1 MTREEVLEK
10 SRADNRNQD
19 VYEKDILKTAGNAG
33 AVAAIILASLF
44 FAIQIFM
51 GSGTNYALYAIVF
64 VIWATTFTVKAI
76 RLRRRHEILF
86 AVIYWIFVITLSAAH
101 IYQLIVS
108 SVAL

>member
-1 MTREEVLEK
+1 MTREDILEK
-10 SRADNRNQD
+10 SRAENRNQD
-19 VYEKDILKTAGNAG
+19 VYEKEILKTAGNAG

-51 GSGTNYALYAIVF
+51 GGGTNYALYAIVF

-86 AVIYWIFVITLSAAH
+86 ATLYWIFVIALSVAH

-108 SVAL
+108 SAVL